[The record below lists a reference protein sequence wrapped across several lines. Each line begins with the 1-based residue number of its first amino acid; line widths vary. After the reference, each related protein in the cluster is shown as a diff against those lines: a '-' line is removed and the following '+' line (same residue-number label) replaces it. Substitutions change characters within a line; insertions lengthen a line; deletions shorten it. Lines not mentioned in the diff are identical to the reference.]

1 MVDSGAP
8 MECFFE
14 EFVACD
20 HVRVEGKDWSSVGAP
35 SGWGGGQFGQS
46 SMSMPHGVH
55 VHQFENS
62 GYFNKYKTTTVNPHL
77 PPTKEQF
84 KKK

>member
-20 HVRVEGKDWSSVGAP
+20 HVGVEGRDWSSVEAP
-35 SGWGGGQFGQS
+35 SGGGGAFGQS
-46 SMSMPHGVH
+46 SMSIPHGVH
-55 VHQFENS
+55 VHLFENS
-62 GYFNKYKTTTVNPHL
+62 GYFNKYKTKTVNP
-77 PPTKEQF
+77 PSPQEMNKS
-84 KKK
+84 KRND